1 MYAAGYCGSYVPGS
15 GYYMMLSEDCL
26 NLLTYNTP
34 DCSGD
39 ALSSVSFDI
48 MGNYSTFGECYD
60 TSIES
65 SDDDVTGSFTMF
77 QSLKTSCLKDPSWL
91 SEPGYATF
99 PVSTTGGDCTGNF
112 SDLSVSTLAYSKS
125 CSKVTFI
132 IDGEEMSYSTRASTD
147 DNKLSILSY
156 TSSDCSGTYYP
167 AVLLTELDACGDYFS
182 GTDDDDTFLND
193 VTPNLR
199 SKTSVLETKESAFYQ
214 KFLRSKEAVDKL
226 VAPNLARL
234 SRLLG
239 QTSTSSTLY
248 YGSSKVGNIPY
259 IGEVITETGGVNPAT
274 ADSNNDGSDNSG
286 ISGGSIAAI
295 VVVLFL
301 VATGTAYY
309 IYLRQKGKISM
320 AMQEVQEVQNNPVT
334 PSAPVSHQYVTKSD
348 G

>member
-1 MYAAGYCGSYVPGS
+1 MYAAGFCGSVPGS

-26 NLLTYNTP
+26 NLLTYSTP

-39 ALSSVSFDI
+39 ALSSVSFEI

-147 DNKLSILSY
+147 DNKLSTLSY

-259 IGEVITETGGVNPAT
+259 ISEVITETGGVNPAT

-320 AMQEVQEVQNNPVT
+320 AMQEVQVVQNNPVT